1 MTDSLEGW
9 ELGAALLEAHG
20 AAVPGRDGGDV
31 HQVVASLRGV
41 PPEVD
46 ERHEQRHEQ
55 HQVVQRVPLP
65 HALVRPGAERQEVA
79 PERHVLPALLR
90 EEPARV
96 ERRRVPEPL
105 ERRLVQRREH
115 GGAPGHRV
123 PLRQPERL
131 AGDVRHHR
139 RRGPVTHHLP
149 RHSLG
154 VPHLRHLSRGDGLSR
169 AGRPERGHL
178 GADAGEHVRRAH
190 QPRDALLGAP
200 EREVR
205 QVHGHRHEPDVEQ
218 VVVPCE
224 LLPPLRGEVRP
235 HEHRLRGLQVHV
247 AAGHPQREGLIG
259 VAAVVEPPTDVG
271 DDDALLDGGVGGER
285 ARREV
290 GRDPAAELPVV
301 VAEHVD
307 EVVVAEE
314 LLAEGVADEVEGV
327 GADVGE
333 HAVGELRVAD
343 EDDEPPEEV
352 VRREAER
359 RRLGARRQPVPV
371 RRRVADHLGDAPEE
385 WHHERGAGQGPLL
398 APVGQLLHHQ
408 VVEERH
414 GHGRDQEPPP
424 RRRHCCRCKAL
435 FWLLTLTHA
444 PLSIYI

>member
-1 MTDSLEGW
+1 M
-9 ELGAALLEAHG
+9 GAWRS
-20 AAVPGRDGGDV
+20 AAGGTRRSRPWRAMVGMYTRSSHPSVACRRKSTSDTNSAMNY
-31 HQVVASLRGV
+31 QVL
-41 PPEVD
+41 
-46 ERHEQRHEQ
+46 
-55 HQVVQRVPLP
+55 QRVPLP

-90 EEPARV
+90 EEPVRV

-115 GGAPGHRV
+115 GGAPGRNASPAMCGTIV
-123 PLRQPERL
+123 
-131 AGDVRHHR
+131 AG
-139 RRGPVTHHLP
+139 GPVPHHLP
-149 RHSLG
+149 RHGLG
-154 VPHLRHLSRGDGLSR
+154 VPHLRHLSRGDGLAR

-200 EREVR
+200 EREAR

-218 VVVPCE
+218 VVVPHE
-224 LLPPLRGEVRP
+224 LLPRLRGEVRP

-285 ARREV
+285 AQREV

-385 WHHERGAGQGPLL
+385 WHHERGAGQGPFL
-398 APVGQLLHHQ
+398 
-408 VVEERH
+408 
-414 GHGRDQEPPP
+414 
-424 RRRHCCRCKAL
+424 RR
-435 FWLLTLTHA
+435 
-444 PLSIYI
+444 